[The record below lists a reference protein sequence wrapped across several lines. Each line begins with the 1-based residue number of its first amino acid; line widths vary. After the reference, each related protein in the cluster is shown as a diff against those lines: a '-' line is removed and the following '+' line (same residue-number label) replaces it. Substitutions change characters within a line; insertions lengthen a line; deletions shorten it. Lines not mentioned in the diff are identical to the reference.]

1 MKCDIHERFLRDER
15 SRYLAKIAVDLE
27 KALRQRAVAGTP
39 GGAEGRLLAAG
50 DGWRVLDVLCTSGP
64 GDRSFEEQHTGVS
77 IAIVAA
83 GTFQY
88 RASSERRL
96 MTPGSFLLG
105 NPGQAFECSH
115 DHGAGDRCISFQ
127 FDPRCFESIVRS
139 RPRFAPVR
147 LPPRRESARLV
158 ARTLAALAGAS
169 AMSWE
174 ELAVLVAAHA
184 SEFAN
189 DSSPVTA
196 GAPPNA
202 LARVTRAIRTIE
214 EDPAAELSLRAL
226 ASAANLS
233 PYHFLRTFTQLAGA
247 TPHQFALRV
256 RLREAALRLATETTR
271 VTDIAYDCG
280 FGDLS
285 NFNRTFRAEFGLAP
299 RAYRQRA

>member
-1 MKCDIHERFLRDER
+1 MFLREGR
-15 SRYLAKIAVDLE
+15 SRYLAKIAVDLK
-27 KALRQRAVAGTP
+27 KALRQRAVSGAPGSAAGR
-39 GGAEGRLLAAG
+39 RLASG

-64 GDRSFEEQHTGVS
+64 DDRSFEEQHGGVS
-77 IAIVAA
+77 IAVVAA

-88 RASSERRL
+88 RAANQRQL

-127 FDPRCFESIVRS
+127 FDPRFFASIVPS

-147 LPPRRESARLV
+147 LPPLRESAALI
-158 ARTLAALAGAS
+158 ARTFTALEGTS
-169 AMSWE
+169 SMWWE
-174 ELAVLVAAHA
+174 ELAVLIAAHA
-184 SEFAN
+184 ARFAN
-189 DSSPVTA
+189 DASFVTA
-196 GAPPNA
+196 PPPPNA

-214 EDPAAELSLRAL
+214 EDPAAELSLRTL
-226 ASAANLS
+226 ASDANLS

-247 TPHQFALRV
+247 TPHQFALRA
-256 RLREAALRLATETTR
+256 RLREAALRLATETSR
-271 VTDIAYDCG
+271 ITDIAYDCG

-285 NFNRTFRAEFGLAP
+285 NFNRTFRAEFGVAP